1 MSVIQV
7 TDLQAMRLEL
17 LRLVQN
23 DPAAYKGASDF
34 IGDQA
39 IKYEVFKDCYLQ
51 AHHEPTAIAKTLS
64 AIAEAEQRLL
74 LIQA

>member
-23 DPAAYKGASDF
+23 DPAAYKVASDF
-34 IGDQA
+34 VGDQA
-39 IKYEVFKDCYLQ
+39 ISSRFSKTVICKL
-51 AHHEPTAIAKTLS
+51 TLS
-64 AIAEAEQRLL
+64 QLL
-74 LIQA
+74 